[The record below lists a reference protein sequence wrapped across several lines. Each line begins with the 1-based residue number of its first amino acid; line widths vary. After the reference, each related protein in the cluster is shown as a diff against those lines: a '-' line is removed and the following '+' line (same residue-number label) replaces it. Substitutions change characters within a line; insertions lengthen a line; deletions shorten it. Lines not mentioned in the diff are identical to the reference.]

1 MKPAAMLRAEGAMP
15 RAEGTMPRAEGNMP
29 RAESTMPRAA
39 GAALTLAAGVL
50 SMAMAIAAP
59 AAAAFDVG
67 TPAPAFD
74 LAGLDG
80 QVSLARYQGKLVYV
94 DFWASWCGPCRQSFP
109 WMNEMQAKYG
119 ARGLQII
126 GVNLDAKN
134 ADARAFLA
142 ATPAQFSIAFDP
154 AGATPK
160 QYGLKG
166 MPSSYLIG
174 RDGKLVM
181 THMGFN
187 QNDRAALED
196 AIKNHL
202 GGTP

>member
-1 MKPAAMLRAEGAMP
+1 MTAV
-15 RAEGTMPRAEGNMP
+15 
-29 RAESTMPRAA
+29 
-39 GAALTLAAGVL
+39 LTLATGSL
-50 SMAMAIAAP
+50 AMSLAISLATTLVAAP
-59 AAAAFDVG
+59 ASAADLGA
-67 TPAPAFD
+67 PAPAFD

-109 WMNEMQAKYG
+109 WMNQMQAKYG
-119 ARGLQII
+119 AQGLQII

-142 ATPAQFSIAFDP
+142 ATPAQFAIAFDP

-174 RDGKLVM
+174 RDGKLLM

-187 QNDRAALED
+187 QNDKDELEK
-196 AIKNHL
+196 AIKSHL
-202 GGTP
+202 GGMP